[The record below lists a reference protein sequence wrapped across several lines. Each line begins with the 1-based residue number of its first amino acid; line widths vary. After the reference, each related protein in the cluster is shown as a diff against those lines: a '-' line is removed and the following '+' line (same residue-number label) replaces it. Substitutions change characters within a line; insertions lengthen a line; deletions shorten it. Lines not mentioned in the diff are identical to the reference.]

1 MVIINGVTPKLVTI
15 NGKVP
20 AVVKINNKT
29 VWEDAFSIDC
39 KANFN
44 WDSKL
49 VSSGCSDTW
58 IDVIYLQDFEITA
71 RHYFPHL
78 YLNSI
83 EFSVNDFK
91 QTLNF
96 PDGAELKS
104 GQAFDTGNLSFYTD
118 VENNVIKADFYF
130 YAGGSCKICWEF
142 SCSFKADGRGE
153 REDGTFYRSAR
164 YSHTIS
170 GIVEYENNIINAK

>member
-1 MVIINGVTPKLVTI
+1 MININGKTPRLIKI

-39 KANFN
+39 KANFY
-44 WDSKL
+44 WTSEII
-49 VSSGCSDTW
+49 SSGCSNTW
-58 IDVIYLQDFEITA
+58 IDVVYLQGFEITA

-78 YLNSI
+78 YLDSI
-83 EFSVNDFK
+83 KFSINDYE
-91 QTLNF
+91 QILNF

-104 GQAFDTGNLSFYTD
+104 GQAFNTGNLSYYTD
-118 VENNVIKADFYF
+118 IENNVVKADFYF
-130 YAGGSCKICWEF
+130 HTGGSSKICWKF

-153 REDGTFYRSAR
+153 EEDGTFYRSAR
-164 YSHTIS
+164 YSGTIS
-170 GIVEYENNIINAK
+170 GITEYEDNIINAK